1 VYHLARIL
9 AASAFNGL
17 LLGGSDADA
26 KAYADRA
33 ADLLHEVDDPQSR
46 AFLLP
51 TSDSSRCSRAT
62 VTPPTPHSTS
72 NFGSGRDQ
80 LTPRYAHDGLKGLA
94 AVAATRRDDR
104 RCARLVGAAAVHAVN
119 SALPDPVDLR
129 LDTDF
134 FNPARE
140 RLRTDAWTDAVR
152 HGSNLQL
159 EDAITYALGA
169 EHAQREPT

>member
-1 VYHLARIL
+1 
-9 AASAFNGL
+9 
-17 LLGGSDADA
+17 
-26 KAYADRA
+26 
-33 ADLLHEVDDPQSR
+33 VDDPQSR

-51 TSDSSRCSRAT
+51 NIGLVSLLAGDSDTADAAFHEQLRL
-62 VTPPTPHSTS
+62 
-72 NFGSGRDQ
+72 GRDQ